1 MNGRS
6 EGMSRAGGTEHTG
19 VGRYVYFSCL
29 VVAAQIGILLLL
41 DRQWFCSCGSVRLW
55 QGTMDPAQNSQQLT
69 DPYSFLHFAF
79 GCGLFLWLKSIRPHW
94 HLARRATYALA
105 SSAIWEIIENL
116 PFMIE
121 MFGTEGSGLQYSG
134 DSIANSIGDTL
145 IVLLGFLVASR
156 LSTRWTVSAI
166 LALELTT
173 FALIGDGLIVG
184 LLRFT
189 ASSMMV

>member
-1 MNGRS
+1 MDDRLS
-6 EGMSRAGGTEHTG
+6 GMSRTGEDEHTG
-19 VGRYVYFSCL
+19 IGRYLYFSCL
-29 VVAAQIGILLLL
+29 VVAAQIGVLLLL
-41 DRQWFCSCGSVRLW
+41 DRQWFCSCGSIRLW
-55 QGTMDPAQNSQQLT
+55 QGTLDPAQNSQQLT

-94 HLARRATYALA
+94 HLARRATYAVA
-105 SSAIWEIIENL
+105 SSAIWEIVENL

-121 MFGTEGSGLQYSG
+121 IFGTEGSGLQYSG
-134 DSIANSIGDTL
+134 DSIANSLGDTL

-156 LSTRWTVSAI
+156 LSTRWTVSAM

-173 FALIGDGLIVG
+173 FALIGDSMIAG
-184 LLRFT
+184 LLRIT